1 MTTVP
6 VTEDISVGLPELD
19 GEHSVQMGL
28 LAALRQAVVANQDTS
43 RANPVLEQLSAYTNA
58 HFMAEQLLMRL
69 HAYPHY
75 EEHLEEHD
83 RLMEKMQALQQAQAA
98 GEVELTLEATAALG
112 EWLVRHTQG
121 SDHKLGR
128 YLLEQQQ

>member
-1 MTTVP
+1 MTAVP

-28 LAALRQAVVANQDTS
+28 LAALRKAVVADQDVST
-43 RANPVLEQLSAYTNA
+43 ANTILDQLSAYTNA

-75 EEHLEEHD
+75 EEHMEEHN
-83 RLMEKMQALQQAQAA
+83 RLIEKMQTLQKAQEV
-98 GEVELTLEATAALG
+98 GQVELTLEAMDAVS

-128 YLLEQQQ
+128 YLLEQG